1 MTASSDSSPG
11 AQTLVTG
18 NQAAST
24 PEKRVSI
31 LTHGCKLNQS
41 DSDTLARG
49 FQDAGYSIVGPSEQA
64 DVYVVNTCTVTHVA
78 DRKARRALRSARRRD
93 PSALVVA
100 TGCYAQRAPDALASM
115 PEVDLVAGNRDKD
128 RLVEMVRHAGS
139 GPAPDG
145 PDVIGQTVPAASIIR
160 RGDQARR
167 GDGARQGDRAR
178 RGARC
183 RAMVKIQEGCDQVC
197 AYCIVPTVR
206 GRERSIPPG
215 DILETVR
222 RRVGEGFKEV
232 VLTGTQLG
240 TYGFDIPGTSLR
252 DMLGMLLRESGVDRL
267 RVSSLQPQELTRGL
281 LELWRDRRL
290 CPHFHMPLQSGS
302 DRVLKRM
309 RRRYTA
315 REYADAVERVRS
327 AAPDAS
333 ITADVIVGFPGED
346 EDDFRQSMSLVKQV
360 GFADLHVFPYSA
372 RPGTSAAYMGPRVD
386 AATVG
391 RRMSEMLAL
400 ARAQGDDF
408 RTASLGSVRPVL
420 WERSSL
426 REGRPMLVGL
436 TDNYL
441 RVVAEGPVS
450 LVNSVTPARLTGRLG
465 EELVGDV
472 A

>member
-1 MTASSDSSPG
+1 M
-11 AQTLVTG
+11 
-18 NQAAST
+18 
-24 PEKRVSI
+24 SI

-49 FQDAGYSIVGPSEQA
+49 FQDAGYSVVGPSDEA

-78 DRKARRALRSARRRD
+78 DRKARGALRSARRRD

-100 TGCYAQRAPDALASM
+100 TGCYAQRAPDALAAM
-115 PEVDLVAGNRDKD
+115 PEVDLVAGNRDKV
-128 RLVEMVRHAGS
+128 RLVEMVRRARS
-139 GPAPDG
+139 GTTTDG
-145 PDVIGQTVPAASIIR
+145 PGAIGQAAPAVAH
-160 RGDQARR
+160 
-167 GDGARQGDRAR
+167 

-206 GRERSIPPG
+206 GRERSIPPE

-222 RRVGEGFKEV
+222 QRVDQGFKEV

-240 TYGFDIPGTSLR
+240 SYGFDIPGTCLR
-252 DMLGMLLRESGVDRL
+252 DMLCLVLQESGVERL
-267 RVSSLQPQELTRGL
+267 RVSSLQPQELTGGL
-281 LELWRDRRL
+281 LDLWRDRRL

-302 DRVLKRM
+302 DRVLKAM

-315 REYADAVERVRS
+315 RKYAGAAERVRR
-327 AAPDAS
+327 AVPGAS

-346 EDDFRQSMSLVKQV
+346 ENDFRQSMSLAKVI
-360 GFADLHVFPYSA
+360 GFAGIHVFPYSP

-386 AATVG
+386 APTMG

-400 ARAQGDDF
+400 ARVQGADF

-426 REGRPMLVGL
+426 REGRPRLVGL

-441 RVVAEGPVS
+441 KVVAEGPPS
-450 LVNSVTPARLTGRLG
+450 LVNSVTPARLTGQLG
-465 EELVGDV
+465 EELLGEVV
-472 A
+472 QAQPPA

>member
-1 MTASSDSSPG
+1 M
-11 AQTLVTG
+11 
-18 NQAAST
+18 AST

-41 DSDTLARG
+41 DSDALARG

-100 TGCYAQRAPDALASM
+100 TGCYAQRAPAALADM

-128 RLVEMVRHAGS
+128 RLVELVRQAGS
-139 GPAPDG
+139 GPVPGSRDA
-145 PDVIGQTVPAASIIR
+145 IGQAAPAPSIVR
-160 RGDQARR
+160 RGNQ
-167 GDGARQGDRAR
+167 AR

-215 DILETVR
+215 HILKTVR

-240 TYGFDIPGTSLR
+240 TYGFDIPGTSLG
-252 DMLGMLLRESGVDRL
+252 DMLDMLLRESGVDRL

-346 EDDFRQSMSLVKQV
+346 EDDFRQSMSLVKEV
-360 GFADLHVFPYSA
+360 GFADLHVFPYSP

-386 AATVG
+386 APTVG

-400 ARAQGDDF
+400 ARVQADDF
-408 RTASLGSVRPVL
+408 RTAALGSVRPVL

-441 RVVAEGPVS
+441 RVVAEEPAS

-465 EELVGDV
+465 GELLGEV

>member
-1 MTASSDSSPG
+1 MGASSDSSPG
-11 AQTLVTG
+11 APPVVTG
-18 NQAAST
+18 DQAEKKGSVVEKARPTAST

-49 FQDAGYSIVGPSEQA
+49 FRDAGYSIVGPSDQA

-100 TGCYAQRAPDALASM
+100 TGCYAQRAPDALAAM
-115 PEVDLVAGNRDKD
+115 PDVDLVAGNRDKD
-128 RLVEMVRHAGS
+128 RLVEMVRRAGS
-139 GPAPDG
+139 GPVPGG
-145 PDVIGQTVPAASIIR
+145 PDATGQPAPSM
-160 RGDQARR
+160 
-167 GDGARQGDRAR
+167 AR

-240 TYGFDIPGTSLR
+240 SYGFDIPGTSLR
-252 DMLGMLLRESGVDRL
+252 DMLYLLLQESGVDRL
-267 RVSSLQPQELTRGL
+267 RVSSLQPQELTCGL
-281 LELWRDRRL
+281 LDLWRDGRL

-315 REYADAVERVRS
+315 REYANAVERVRS

-333 ITADVIVGFPGED
+333 ITADVIVGFPSED
-346 EDDFRQSMSLVKQV
+346 EDDFQQSMSLVKEV
-360 GFADLHVFPYSA
+360 GFADLHVFPYSP
-372 RPGTSAAYMGPRVD
+372 RPGTSAAYMGPGID
-386 AATVG
+386 APTVG

-400 ARAQGDDF
+400 ARVQGADF
-408 RTASLGSVRPVL
+408 RNASLGAVRPVL

-441 RVVAEGPVS
+441 RVVAKGPAS
-450 LVNSVTPARLTGRLG
+450 LVNNVSPARLTGRLG
-465 EELVGDV
+465 EELMGEV